1 MFIFHDLFDDLF
13 FEYELSIIFW
23 NCPTFIFFDPWLNY
37 DHDDLKFHH
46 NRAKYYT
53 CIYIFLHFLH
63 FWCWHSFTQQNLRHP
78 STWVNYR
85 TKTFLFFHGSVTA
98 ETDVERCHPAA
109 TVTWRS
115 CFRQSY
121 GCWTTWTTF
130 LCGIHPDCHRAHP
143 HDWGWWLSPNHL

>member
-85 TKTFLFFHGSVTA
+85 RKTFSFFHGSVTA
-98 ETDVERCHPAA
+98 ETDVERCHPQRWHGEVVSVSP
-109 TVTWRS
+109 TVVRKKWTQMNICGW
-115 CFRQSY
+115 FR
-121 GCWTTWTTF
+121 TLITF
-130 LCGIHPDCHRAHP
+130 KTF
-143 HDWGWWLSPNHL
+143 